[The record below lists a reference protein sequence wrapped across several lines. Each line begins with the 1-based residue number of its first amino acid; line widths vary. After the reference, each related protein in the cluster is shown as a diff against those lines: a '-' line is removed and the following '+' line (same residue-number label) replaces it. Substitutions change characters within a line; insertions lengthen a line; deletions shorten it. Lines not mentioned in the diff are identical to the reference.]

1 MSPPGREL
9 APAASAG
16 RRLDEVLAGL
26 AGVSRAAAA
35 RWVEDGHVLVD
46 GRARPKS
53 HRLRGGEALAW
64 DPPPAEP
71 PGPPAPEARPL
82 AVRYEDE
89 RLLVVAKPAGL
100 VVHPA
105 PGHPAGTLVNALLGR
120 EGSLSA
126 AGGEDRP
133 GIVHRLDKG
142 TSGLLVVAKDDAT
155 HRALAR
161 ALAAHRIERRYLAL
175 VQGHLPA
182 EAGTVDAPMGRHPR
196 DRKRMAVVP
205 GGRRAVTHWR
215 VRERLPGADLVE
227 ASLQTG
233 RTHQIRVHLAHLR
246 HPVAG
251 DRAYGADPRLAARLG
266 LDRPF
271 LHAWRLTLRHPSD
284 GHVVDVTEPLP
295 DDLEAVLERL
305 RGDGKSLG
313 RTRYTA
319 GTGDDG
325 NE

>member
-1 MSPPGREL
+1 M
-9 APAASAG
+9 ASQPWA
-16 RRLDEVLAGL
+16 
-26 AGVSRAAAA
+26 
-35 RWVEDGHVLVD
+35 EDGRVLVD
-46 GRARPKS
+46 GRPRAKS

-64 DPPPAEP
+64 EPPAAAP
-71 PGPPAPEARPL
+71 AGPPAPEVRPL

-105 PGHPAGTLVNALLGR
+105 PGHPTGTLVNALLGR
-120 EGSLSA
+120 EGSLSS
-126 AGGEDRP
+126 AGGQDRP
-133 GIVHRLDKG
+133 GIVHRLDKD
-142 TSGLLVVAKDDAT
+142 TSGLLLVAKDDAT

-161 ALAAHRIERRYLAL
+161 ELAAHRIERRYLAL
-175 VQGHLPA
+175 AQGHLPA
-182 EAGTVDAPMGRHPR
+182 EAGTVDAAMGRHPR

-205 GGRRAVTHWR
+205 GGRRAVTHWL

-251 DRAYGADPRLAARLG
+251 DRTYGADPRLAARLG

-271 LHAWRLTLRHPSD
+271 LHAWRLAFDHPAD
-284 GHVVDVTEPLP
+284 GRRVEITEPLP
-295 DDLEAVLERL
+295 PDLEAVLERL
-305 RGDGKSLG
+305 RGGPAG
-313 RTRYTA
+313 R
-319 GTGDDG
+319 G
-325 NE
+325 